1 MKKILLI
8 LCLAYQVSQA
18 QETKPTDTIPI
29 VSTFKDVA
37 GSHPVYSYMGRFF
50 IIRVLPN
57 GKTRK
62 QYLSKGLVKT
72 LQR

>member
-1 MKKILLI
+1 MKKLLLI
-8 LCLAYQVSQA
+8 LFLSASLSYA
-18 QETKPTDTIPI
+18 QDIKTIP
-29 VSTFKDVA
+29 VVATFKDVA
-37 GSHPVYSYMGRFF
+37 GNHPVYFYMGRYF